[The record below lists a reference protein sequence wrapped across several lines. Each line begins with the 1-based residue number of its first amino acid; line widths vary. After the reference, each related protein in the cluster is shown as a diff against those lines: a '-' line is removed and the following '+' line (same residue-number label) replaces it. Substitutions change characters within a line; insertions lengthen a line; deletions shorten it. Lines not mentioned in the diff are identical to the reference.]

1 MLYTYTKLKMNK
13 SLNYITYQTFPA
25 QTANS
30 LQTISNIRYLVKK
43 GVKVSLYFPLR
54 EKGSNSDIKKLQNYY
69 QFTESFNTFGIKHG
83 YPHGKIKFL
92 PKLWFHVS
100 HLMWSKKIVKTY
112 FKNDVDNYFFTRS
125 DWVAYFL
132 AKQGSKVVFEC
143 HQTSKV
149 RNFVIKN
156 IGMLENVKFIFL
168 NTNLQN
174 NYKGVKQ
181 SKVLHNAADAELI
194 NTSRKKKE
202 NSIIFL
208 GNTNRF
214 NKSRGIGQIISWWSD
229 NYLRENYTLEIVGGS
244 SEDCKILND
253 IINKLQ
259 LTNNIKASPWINR
272 EEAAKTLSKAMFGL
286 LINTP
291 DNDHSYLYTSPLKYF
306 EYLHSGLSIIA
317 VDYPSHR
324 SLPLNEK
331 ISFFEDGNKSD
342 FINSLKVSKA
352 NKTLSDKEKFLTSL
366 ENRAEELI
374 ELIFSTPG
382 GI

>member
-1 MLYTYTKLKMNK
+1 MNK
-13 SLNYITYQTFPA
+13 SLNYITYQSFPA

-30 LQTISNIRYLVKK
+30 LQTISNIKYLVKK
-43 GVKVSLYFPLR
+43 GVKINLYFPLR
-54 EKGSNSDIKKLQNYY
+54 EKESNADIEKLQNYY
-69 QFTESFNTFGIKHG
+69 QFTESFNTFGIQHA

-92 PKLWFHVS
+92 PKLWFHIS
-100 HLMWSKKIVKTY
+100 HLLWSRKLVKKY
-112 FKNDVDNYFFTRS
+112 FKNDKDNYFFTRS
-125 DWVAYFL
+125 DWIAYFL
-132 AKQGSKVVFEC
+132 AKQGSKIVFEC

-149 RNFVIKN
+149 RNFVIKK

-168 NTNLQN
+168 NKNLQN
-174 NYKGVKQ
+174 NYKDVKQ
-181 SKVLHNAADAELI
+181 SKVLHNAADSELFNI
-194 NTSRKKKE
+194 GKKKKE

-272 EEAAKTLSKAMFGL
+272 EEAATILSNAMFGL

-342 FINSLKVSKA
+342 FINSLKVSKDS
-352 NKTLSDKEKFLTSL
+352 KTLSDKEKFLTSL
-366 ENRAEELI
+366 ENRAEKLI

>member
-1 MLYTYTKLKMNK
+1 MKKSEKMNTNK
-13 SLNYITYQTFPA
+13 TLNYITYQTFPA
-25 QTANS
+25 DTANS
-30 LQTISNIRYLVKK
+30 LQTISNIKYLTKK
-43 GVKVSLYFPLR
+43 GVKINLYFPLR
-54 EKGSNSDIKKLQNYY
+54 EKESNADIEKLQNYY
-69 QFTESFNTFGIKHG
+69 QFKETFNTFGIQHA

-92 PKLWFHVS
+92 PKLWFHIS
-100 HLMWSKKIVKTY
+100 HLLWSRKLVKKY
-112 FKNDVDNYFFTRS
+112 FKNDKDNYFFTRS
-125 DWVAYFL
+125 DWIAYFL
-132 AKQGSKVVFEC
+132 AKQGSKIVFEC

-149 RNFVIKN
+149 RNFVIKK
-156 IGMLENVKFIFL
+156 IGKLENVKFIFL
-168 NTNLQN
+168 NRNLQN
-174 NYKGVKQ
+174 NYKDVKQ
-181 SKVLHNAADAELI
+181 SKVLHNAADSELF
-194 NTSRKKKE
+194 NTGKQKKE

-214 NKSRGIGQIISWWSD
+214 NKSRGVGQIISWWSD
-229 NYLRENYTLEIVGGS
+229 NYLRENYTLEIIGGS
-244 SEDCKILND
+244 AEDCKILND

-259 LTNNIKASPWINR
+259 LTNNIKASPWISR
-272 EEAAKTLSKAMFGL
+272 EEAAKKLSEAMFGL

-342 FINSLKVSKA
+342 FINSLKASKD
-352 NKTLSDKEKFLTSL
+352 NKPLSEKEQFLTSL
-366 ENRAEELI
+366 ENRSEKLI